1 MWLNTVTADNIMDLR
16 RQVFIHT
23 IQVPHHPP
31 KPGLVMEIRVTE
43 TAPVMKT
50 TMVME
55 VVVRTILEEVEQHV
69 VEESKQEMTIA

>member
-1 MWLNTVTADNIMDLR
+1 MDLR

-23 IQVPHHPP
+23 IQVPYHSP
-31 KPGLVMEIRVTE
+31 KPGLVMKIRVAV

-55 VVVRTILEEVEQHV
+55 VVVRMILEEVAKLEQHV
-69 VEESKQEMTIA
+69 VEESKQKEMTTA